1 MLTEQMIKQW
11 MIEDGSG
18 ILYDS
23 HNPWIFT
30 GYITA
35 GPERLALMLE
45 NNKRNR
51 KFNERNVSNLKE
63 TMSAG
68 LWNENV
74 AKINFT
80 KDRMLDDGQH
90 RLRAALE
97 AGVTIRVMVTWGVE
111 KETQHFTDRRGSRTL
126 ANDLEI
132 DGYKNSLKLAAIT
145 RIVYLRDVKN
155 YTIKMLLNKG
165 FNTGVPDAMLYEFFK
180 SHSEEIIAYSKTV
193 SNIYMSVRGL
203 EINRDVINILGVE
216 FSRINDEDAQ
226 NFWKSLRDG
235 VYEDDDDPVKRLR
248 ERLVKNGLSKTNKI
262 PKNIMAALIIKAWNF
277 YEQGESIKQLKYSS
291 GGANPEAFPEIVNPY
306 SEYGNSFTKTS
317 GGNNAVH

>member
-23 HNPWIFT
+23 HNPGIFT

-35 GPERLALMLE
+35 DSERLALMLE

-51 KFNERNVSNLKE
+51 KFNERNVNNLKE
-63 TMSAG
+63 TMSAE

-80 KDRMLDDGQH
+80 KDGMLDDGQH

-97 AGVTIRVMVTWGVE
+97 AGVSIRVMVTWGVE

-145 RIVYLRDVKN
+145 RIAYLRDVKN
-155 YTIKMLLNKG
+155 YTVKMLLNKG
-165 FNTGVPDAMLYEFFK
+165 CNTGVPDAILYEFFK
-180 SHSEEIIAYSKTV
+180 SHSEAIITYSKTV
-193 SNIYMSVRGL
+193 ANIYMSVRGL

-226 NFWKSLRDG
+226 NFWKSLHDG

-306 SEYGNSFTKTS
+306 SEL
-317 GGNNAVH
+317 